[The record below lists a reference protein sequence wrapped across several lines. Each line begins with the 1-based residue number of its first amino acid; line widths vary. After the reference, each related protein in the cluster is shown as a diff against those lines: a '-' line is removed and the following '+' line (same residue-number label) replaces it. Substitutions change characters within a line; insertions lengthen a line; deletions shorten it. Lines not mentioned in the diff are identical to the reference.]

1 MKTDLKFV
9 PIWTFTGTLGFT
21 FLVFF

>member
-1 MKTDLKFV
+1 LKV
-9 PIWTFTGTLGFT
+9 DIKSIPLWTPTGTLGFS

>member
-1 MKTDLKFV
+1 MKTDVKFV